1 MDKRKVSILTRL
13 HLTLMGAL
21 LVLII
26 STPFLVREGF
36 SIFDEEVVES
46 IIILFL
52 IGLSL
57 SVFTFYRRE
66 INRKERSLADFSRHV
81 GTLNLQIEQI
91 RLLYKDIE
99 ECSKAR
105 SNLRFAVCKLADR
118 ILGMVNASWV
128 VVRIIEPKS
137 SRTITECA
145 RARGKIGWLPPEISN
160 RKLLETASL
169 DGCSVIY
176 SGQDYLHL
184 RAFCVLPVKRVTQDQ
199 SVLIRVIL
207 DNLSMLYVFLTSTHR
222 QE

>member
-1 MDKRKVSILTRL
+1 MDKRKANILTRL

-26 STPFLVREGF
+26 GTPFLVKEGF

-46 IIILFL
+46 LMLLFL

-66 INRKERSLADFSRHV
+66 IRRKEKSLAQFSRHV

-99 ECSKAR
+99 ECSETLR
-105 SNLRFAVCKLADR
+105 NLRYAVCKLADR
-118 ILGMVNASWV
+118 VLGMVNAAWV
-128 VVRIIEPKS
+128 VLRIIEPES
-137 SRTITECA
+137 GRTITECA
-145 RARGKIGWLPPEISN
+145 RGRGKIDWLPPEISN

-169 DGCSVIY
+169 DGCTVIC

-184 RAFCVLPVKRVTQDQ
+184 RTFCVLPVKQITRDQ